1 MSETALRVLLIE
13 DNSADARLLR
23 EMLKRPAKLPPQVTS
38 CETMQEAEGRLGGE
52 AVDVILLDLGLPDA
66 SGLEAVHRAQAAA
79 PRVPLVVLTGLDDET
94 VAAQALKQGAQD
106 YLIKGEIEARGLMR
120 AIRYAIERQA
130 MDDTL
135 FGERERAQVTLN
147 SIADAVISTDL
158 TGNITFIN
166 SVAAGLTGWTAAE
179 AIGRPCAEVLRLRT
193 GDAPE
198 AHDATV
204 RLSPDSTLIRRNGS
218 EVPIEGSIAAMHDRD
233 GKPTGEVMVFRDV
246 SEMRAMTQ
254 RIAHSAQH
262 DFLTGL
268 PNRMLFDDRLANAI
282 TIAPRH
288 SKRVA
293 VLFLDLDGFKHVN
306 DSLGHAMGDKLLQSV
321 GRRLVEC
328 VRASD
333 TVSRLGGDEFA
344 VLLSEVELSEDAAI
358 TARRML
364 TAISQPHVIDQHDL
378 RISASIG
385 ISVFPDDGRDANAL
399 LQNADT
405 AMYLAKESGRQ
416 GYQFFRPSMNHR
428 AKERQSIEENL
439 RHALAR
445 HEFAVHYQPKVNL
458 RTGAIVGAEA
468 LLRWNHPTL
477 GRISPAA
484 FIPAAEDCGLMLPI
498 GKWVLQSACEQARA
512 WLDAGLPPIAVSVNV
527 TAMQFRARGFLD
539 DVFGMLRH
547 TALDPS
553 LLELELPESALIKH
567 GTSAAASLRALRARG
582 VRIALDDF
590 GTGFASVSNLRRFPV
605 DTLKIDGSLIHL
617 IGGAESD
624 IRLIGALIA
633 MARTLNIRVVA
644 EGVET
649 VAERDFLLGHQCDDA
664 QGYYFGHPVPAHQ
677 FSEMVRSVQ
686 GLVAS

>member
-1 MSETALRVLLIE
+1 MT
-13 DNSADARLLR
+13 
-23 EMLKRPAKLPPQVTS
+23 
-38 CETMQEAEGRLGGE
+38 
-52 AVDVILLDLGLPDA
+52 VDVILLDLGLPDA
-66 SGLEAVHRAQAAA
+66 GGLEAVRRAQAAA

-94 VAAQALKQGAQD
+94 IAAQALKQGAQD
-106 YLIKGEIEARGLMR
+106 YLIKGEIESRSLMR
-120 AIRYAIERQA
+120 AVRYAIERQA
-130 MDDTL
+130 MDETL

-158 TGNITFIN
+158 SGNITFIN
-166 SVAAGLTGWTAAE
+166 SVAAGLTGWMVVD
-179 AIGRPCAEVLRLRT
+179 AIGRQWVEVLRLRAEE
-193 GDAPE
+193 APE
-198 AHDATV
+198 AGAAAPRSTAAA
-204 RLSPDSTLIRRNGS
+204 RLSPNSTLIRRNDT
-218 EVPIEGSIAAMHDRD
+218 EVSIEGSIAAMHDRNGD
-233 GKPTGEVMVFRDV
+233 PMGEVMVFRDV
-246 SEMRAMTQ
+246 SEMRAMTR

-268 PNRMLFDDRLANAI
+268 PNRMLFDDRLASAI
-282 TIAPRH
+282 SIAPRH
-288 SKRVA
+288 AKGVA

-328 VRASD
+328 VRTSD
-333 TVSRLGGDEFA
+333 TVSRMGGDEFA

-358 TARRML
+358 TARRIL
-364 TAISQPHVIDQHDL
+364 SAISKPHVIDQHDL

-385 ISVFPDDGRDANAL
+385 ISVFPDDGRDAKAL

-445 HEFAVHYQPKVNL
+445 REFAVHYQPKVNL

-468 LLRWNHPTL
+468 LLRWTHPTL
-477 GRISPAA
+477 GRVSPAA

-498 GKWVLQSACEQARA
+498 GKWVLQTACEQARA
-512 WLDAGLPPIAVSVNV
+512 WLDAGLPPIVVSVNV
-527 TAMQFRARGFLD
+527 TAMQFRARDFLD
-539 DVFGMLRH
+539 DVFGMLRAA
-547 TALDPS
+547 ALDPN

-567 GTSAAASLRALRARG
+567 GTSTAASLRALRARG

-617 IGGAESD
+617 IGGADSD
-624 IRLIGALIA
+624 LRLIGALIA

-649 VAERDFLLGHQCDDA
+649 LAERDFLLGHQCDDA
-664 QGYYFGHPVPAHQ
+664 QGYYFGHPVPPHQ
-677 FSEMVRSVQ
+677 FSELVRVAQ